1 MTEIAGTPQKERD
14 THENLYLSA
23 REAAAELGVS
33 LATLYAYVSRDLIRS
48 EPVPDSRA
56 KRYRA
61 EDVRTLK
68 ARRSGSPGETQ
79 APPGARAGLGL
90 GGQPV
95 LESAIT
101 LISEGQLFYRGA
113 DATALAAH
121 ASLEQVATLLWGLSD
136 IQPFTRD
143 ELPPWTPKIE
153 ALAGELRPMPR
164 IERCLALLPVAALE
178 DSAVYNMT
186 ERGLAAT
193 GARLLRLV
201 AAIMAGEAPGPEPV
215 HEMLSR
221 AMTYGDRPGTELI
234 RAALVLS
241 ADHELNASAF
251 TVRCVAGTGSNLYAA
266 MQAGICAAQG
276 PKHGGLTTRVESF
289 LFDLSNRQDIE
300 DAVIQRLRENDP
312 PPGFGHWLYPDGDPR
327 AKCLLD
333 MLARSHG
340 DDAVFQRVERVRR
353 VMVGAGGLHPNIDF
367 AIAATGAVLR
377 LPRGAALTLFVLGRM
392 AGWIGHA
399 MEQYRSGQMIRPRAR
414 YVGETPRLGPQ

>member
-1 MTEIAGTPQKERD
+1 
-14 THENLYLSA
+14 
-23 REAAAELGVS
+23 
-33 LATLYAYVSRDLIRS
+33 
-48 EPVPDSRA
+48 
-56 KRYRA
+56 
-61 EDVRTLK
+61 
-68 ARRSGSPGETQ
+68 
-79 APPGARAGLGL
+79 
-90 GGQPV
+90 
-95 LESAIT
+95 
-101 LISEGQLFYRGA
+101 
-113 DATALAAH
+113 
-121 ASLEQVATLLWGLSD
+121 
-136 IQPFTRD
+136 
-143 ELPPWTPKIE
+143 
-153 ALAGELRPMPR
+153 MPR

-201 AAIMAGEAPGPEPV
+201 AAIIAGEKPGPEPV

-221 AMTYGDRPGTELI
+221 ALTYGDRPGTELI
-234 RAALVLS
+234 RAALVLC

-266 MQAGICAAQG
+266 IQAGICAAQG

-312 PPGFGHWLYPDGDPR
+312 PPGFGHWLYPEGDPR

-333 MLARSHG
+333 MLAHSHG
-340 DDAVFQRVERVRR
+340 DDAAFRRADRVRR
-353 VMVGAGGLHPNIDF
+353 VMEEAGGLYPNIDF

-414 YVGETPRLGPQ
+414 YVGETPRNGL